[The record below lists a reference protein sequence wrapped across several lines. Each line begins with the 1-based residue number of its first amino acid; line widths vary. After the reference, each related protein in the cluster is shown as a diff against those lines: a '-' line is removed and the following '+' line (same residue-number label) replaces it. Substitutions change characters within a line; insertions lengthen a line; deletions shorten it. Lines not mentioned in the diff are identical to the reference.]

1 VKRATFSAEVLEG
14 HKGPAV
20 EVPFD
25 PAARWGTPPVPL
37 WRGRRGH
44 PVRGRLNG
52 RAFESVIV
60 PRSRRFYVLVGAEVP
75 AAFGIEAGETVRV
88 TLQPTERAFSR
99 RGPTGRAR

>member
-1 VKRATFSAEVLEG
+1 VKPATFSGELLEG

-25 PAARWGTPPVPL
+25 PAARSRTSAVPL

-44 PVRGRLNG
+44 PVRGLLNG

-60 PRSRRFYVLVGAEVP
+60 PRSRRF
-75 AAFGIEAGETVRV
+75 
-88 TLQPTERAFSR
+88 
-99 RGPTGRAR
+99 